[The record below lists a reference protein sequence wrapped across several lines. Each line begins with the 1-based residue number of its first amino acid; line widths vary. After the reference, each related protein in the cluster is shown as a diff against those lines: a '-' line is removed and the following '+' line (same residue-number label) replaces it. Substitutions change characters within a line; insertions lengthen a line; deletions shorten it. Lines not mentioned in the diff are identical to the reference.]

1 MAVIAGGIALGLVAS
16 RFLKASQT
24 DRYRSRT
31 ATEQRF
37 TRETPATPPVNAAGY
52 SIPSA
57 GGTGLS
63 ATPDNELSTG
73 VAPRRPE
80 TAPATPQTPPTPQ
93 TPATAPVTGGI

>member
-1 MAVIAGGIALGLVAS
+1 MAVIAGGIALGFMAS

-24 DRYRSRT
+24 DRYRSST
-31 ATEQRF
+31 GGGEQRF
-37 TRETPATPPVNAAGY
+37 SRDTPATQPTGY

-57 GGTGLS
+57 AGTGLS

-73 VAPRRPE
+73 VTPE
-80 TAPATPQTPPTPQ
+80 RTTPPVPQ